1 MRIGYARVSTSEQD
15 TALQV
20 AALNRAGVDV
30 WFEDSA
36 SGVKA
41 RPELQRALGF
51 LRRGDE
57 FLVYKVDRIA
67 RSLDGLLKVM
77 QAVDARGAAFR
88 SLTEPFD
95 TSALTGRLML
105 QMLGAFAEFE
115 RGMIRERCRAGIDA
129 ALARGVRFGRDRTF
143 DYERMLALREDGL
156 SVVEVSEALGA
167 HVNTVRSALERL
179 GRPTRGV
186 VAVGVS

>member
-20 AALNRAGVDV
+20 VALHRAGVDV
-30 WFEDSA
+30 WFEDEA

-41 RPELQRALGF
+41 RPELHRAVAS
-51 LRRGDE
+51 LRKGDE
-57 FLVYKVDRIA
+57 FVVYKVDRIA
-67 RSLDGLLKVM
+67 RSLDGLLRVLR
-77 QAVDARGAAFR
+77 AVDERGASFR

-95 TSALTGRLML
+95 TGALAGRLML

-129 ALARGVRFGRDRTF
+129 ALARGVKFGRARLH
-143 DYERMLALREDGL
+143 DYERMLELRDSGL
-156 SVVEVSEALGA
+156 TVTEVSEAMGA
-167 HVNTVRSALERL
+167 HVNTVRSALGRL
-179 GRPTRGV
+179 GKPTRGV
-186 VAVGVS
+186 VSVGDS